1 MRSCVFRPVLRPGG
15 RKTDMTEAAL
25 IWSDVLDRLSRQIP
39 QNSLSLWFK
48 DATVTDYNGNSI
60 TVVAENE
67 FKKITIQSKYIG
79 LLEKLFEE
87 STGRKISVLL
97 TSAETQNREEEK
109 LFESSIAEVQKIE
122 ANSPSD
128 EKLLEMTKGY
138 TFENFVVGSS
148 NRVAQAS
155 AFAVASDPVTTINPL
170 FLYGPS
176 GLGKTHLMFA
186 IINEV
191 KRKNPRCNIVYITGE
206 QFTNELI
213 DALAAKK
220 NEENVAF
227 RDKYRNCDMLLVD
240 DIQFI
245 AGKYSIQ
252 EEFFHTFDALY
263 KMKKQIVLTS
273 DRSPKDIQHLEDRL
287 VTRFEMGLITDIQPP
302 DPELRTAIFKIK
314 TKEAGIELSNEVLT
328 FLAEN
333 IRSNIRQIEGAIKKL
348 WAQSFIT
355 GEKITLDMAKEVL
368 KDYFKPDR
376 RRELTPENILNYV
389 AKRYGIVRDDILGKK
404 RTSEL
409 VYARHIAIYL
419 TCELTDLS
427 LKKVGKQFNRD
438 HATIISAKNSVVTRM
453 KNDAAFANDINESIC
468 ELTGEE
474 PQ

>member
-1 MRSCVFRPVLRPGG
+1 
-15 RKTDMTEAAL
+15 MTEAAL

-79 LLEKLFEE
+79 L
-87 STGRKISVLL
+87 I
-97 TSAETQNREEEK
+97 EK
-109 LFESSIAEVQKIE
+109 LFESSIAEVRKIE

-155 AFAVASDPVTTINPL
+155 AFAVASDPVSTINPL

-191 KRKNPRCNIVYITGE
+191 KRKNPKCNIIYITGE

-389 AKRYGIVRDDILGKK
+389 AKRYGIVRDDILSKK

>member
-1 MRSCVFRPVLRPGG
+1 
-15 RKTDMTEAAL
+15 MTEAAL

-79 LLEKLFEE
+79 LIEKLFEE
-87 STGRKISVLL
+87 STGKKISVLL
-97 TSAETQNREEEK
+97 TSAETQNREE
-109 LFESSIAEVQKIE
+109 
-122 ANSPSD
+122 

-155 AFAVASDPVTTINPL
+155 AFAVASDPVSTINPL

-191 KRKNPRCNIVYITGE
+191 KRKNPKCNIIYITGE

-389 AKRYGIVRDDILGKK
+389 AKRYGIVRDDILSKK

>member
-1 MRSCVFRPVLRPGG
+1 
-15 RKTDMTEAAL
+15 
-25 IWSDVLDRLSRQIP
+25 
-39 QNSLSLWFK
+39 
-48 DATVTDYNGNSI
+48 
-60 TVVAENE
+60 
-67 FKKITIQSKYIG
+67 
-79 LLEKLFEE
+79 
-87 STGRKISVLL
+87 
-97 TSAETQNREEEK
+97 
-109 LFESSIAEVQKIE
+109 
-122 ANSPSD
+122 
-128 EKLLEMTKGY
+128 
-138 TFENFVVGSS
+138 
-148 NRVAQAS
+148 
-155 AFAVASDPVTTINPL
+155 
-170 FLYGPS
+170 
-176 GLGKTHLMFA
+176 MFA

-191 KRKNPRCNIVYITGE
+191 KRKNPKCNIIYITGE

-376 RRELTPENILNYV
+376 RRELIPENILNYV
-389 AKRYGIVRDDILGKK
+389 AKRYGIVRDDILSKK

>member
-1 MRSCVFRPVLRPGG
+1 MDSINEIWMAVLNYMKPQVSETAYRMWLQDLILKNLDGKCAVVECNNQMKYNIVSEQYKEPLEAAFEEVIGFHVTVEITTRDNTPKEEVKPKDTHLLPTEQPGDIHTFDTFIEGYSNKFAYRAAMAVAKDPGG
-15 RKTDMTEAAL
+15 
-25 IWSDVLDRLSRQIP
+25 V
-39 QNSLSLWFK
+39 
-48 DATVTDYNGNSI
+48 
-60 TVVAENE
+60 
-67 FKKITIQSKYIG
+67 
-79 LLEKLFEE
+79 
-87 STGRKISVLL
+87 
-97 TSAETQNREEEK
+97 
-109 LFESSIAEVQKIE
+109 SSQT
-122 ANSPSD
+122 N
-128 EKLLEMTKGY
+128 Y
-138 TFENFVVGSS
+138 
-148 NRVAQAS
+148 
-155 AFAVASDPVTTINPL
+155 NPL
-170 FLYGPS
+170 FIYGPS

-191 KRKNPRCNIVYITGE
+191 KRKNPKCNIIYITGE

-333 IRSNIRQIEGAIKKL
+333 IRSNIRKIEGAIKKL

-389 AKRYGIVRDDILGKK
+389 AKRYSIVRDDILSKK

>member
-1 MRSCVFRPVLRPGG
+1 
-15 RKTDMTEAAL
+15 MTEAAL

-79 LLEKLFEE
+79 LIEKLFEE
-87 STGRKISVLL
+87 STGKKISVLL

-109 LFESSIAEVQKIE
+109 LFESSIAEVRKIE

-155 AFAVASDPVTTINPL
+155 AFAVASDPVSTINPL

-191 KRKNPRCNIVYITGE
+191 KRKNPKCNIIYITGE

-389 AKRYGIVRDDILGKK
+389 AKRYGIVRDDILSKK

-453 KNDAAFANDINESIC
+453 KNDAAFANDRNESIC